1 MYACMYAYLYSH
13 VHTYTYTHRM
23 VSCLSFANLMRIA
36 FVLLFSSQLKS
47 FPDAN
52 FPQWNIL
59 TLFPLNCTTKLDR
72 LMTATF
78 YKVSRAVMSMKTFVA
93 KNCASDG
100 SFSRNDFITTYL
112 NGYQCEMQ
120 QIYSTS
126 GYYIFDVCSPD
137 SLAGYNCSNCVFSA
151 TP

>member
-1 MYACMYAYLYSH
+1 M
-13 VHTYTYTHRM
+13 YTYTQRT
-23 VSCLSFANLMRIA
+23 VSCPSLANLTYTA
-36 FVLLFSSQLKS
+36 FVLPFSSQLKS

-59 TLFPLNCTTKLDR
+59 TLFPLNCTSKLDQ

-93 KNCASDG
+93 KNCAGDG
-100 SFSRNDFITTYL
+100 SFDRTDFITTYL

-120 QIYSTS
+120 QIHSTS
-126 GYYIFDVCSPD
+126 GYYIFDVCGPD